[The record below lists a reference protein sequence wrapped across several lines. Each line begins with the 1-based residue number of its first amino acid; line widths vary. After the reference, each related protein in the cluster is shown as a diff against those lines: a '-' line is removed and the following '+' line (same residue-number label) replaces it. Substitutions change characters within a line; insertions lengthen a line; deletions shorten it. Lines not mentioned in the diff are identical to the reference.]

1 MNRFDQNQ
9 GDIWMNYEK
18 IIINT
23 LDSFGVSRSY
33 TGYNYVVYALLLTLE
48 DNKRIECITKTLYLD
63 VAKHFHT
70 TWSCVE
76 KNMRTVV
83 NHVWDSHNTQLLETI
98 FNRSGRS
105 KKPTNKE
112 FLKYMYD
119 YVIQPRKEFLIG
131 GRKIPVV
138 CPISNNYC
146 EALKIFYNRIA
157 NMIE

>member
-1 MNRFDQNQ
+1 
-9 GDIWMNYEK
+9 MNYEK
-18 IIINT
+18 VIINT

-33 TGYNYVVYALLLTLE
+33 TGYSYVVYALTLILE
-48 DNKRIECITKTLYLD
+48 DNGRMECITKALYLD

-76 KNMRTVV
+76 KNMRTIV
-83 NHVWDSHNTQLLETI
+83 NHVWDSHNTELLEII

-119 YVIQPRKEFLIG
+119 YVIQLGNEIKSADRQ
-131 GRKIPVV
+131 IPAI
-138 CPISNNYC
+138 CPISNTYC
-146 EALKIFYNRIA
+146 EALSIFYIKLSRLID
-157 NMIE
+157 

>member
-1 MNRFDQNQ
+1 
-9 GDIWMNYEK
+9 MNYEK

-48 DNKRIECITKTLYLD
+48 DNERIECITKTLYLD
-63 VAKHFHT
+63 VAEHFHT

-119 YVIQPRKEFLIG
+119 YVIQFGNEVQIADRKL
-131 GRKIPVV
+131 PVI
-138 CPISNNYC
+138 CPISNSYC
-146 EALKIFYNRIA
+146 EALSVFYIKLTR
-157 NMIE
+157 MID